1 MKSDFLAAHDFSA
14 EQILHRIEKKAI
26 FGASN
31 HPNPLLYM
39 KKALIILFAALMALT
54 SAAQELPQFD
64 SDNFDGWT
72 YTNPGIALTSSNIAL
87 GRVVLYVNSQG
98 KALMLT
104 SPEFSCQ
111 GIDTIAA
118 NVLWYTATFQNSNFD
133 LSRTALT
140 MVIDDTL
147 GQPLDSVTCVPTV
160 TGSSRMLSLHLA
172 VPSGLTA
179 CRLRFVSWSGDVIS
193 SGAIKQASFT
203 AVAAVTPP
211 DVLLGDVDD
220 DGLVGIG
227 DVTALIDCLLL
238 NLVNDDM
245 LPVAD
250 IDHDGNIS
258 IADITALIDLII
270 TGSANP

>member
-1 MKSDFLAAHDFSA
+1 M
-14 EQILHRIEKKAI
+14 EKNAN
-26 FGASN
+26 FGLPIN
-31 HPNPLLYM
+31 LTLQRYM
-39 KKALIILFAALMALT
+39 KKTLTILLAALMALST
-54 SAAQELPQFD
+54 AAQELPQFD

-72 YTNPGIALTSSNIAL
+72 YNNPGVALTSNNIAL
-87 GRVVLYVNSQG
+87 GRIVLYVNSSG

-111 GIDTIAA
+111 GIDSIAA
-118 NVLWYTATFQNSNFD
+118 SVLWYTATFQNSNFD

-140 MVIDDTL
+140 MVIDDTT
-147 GQPLDSVTCVPTV
+147 GQPLDSVTCEPTV
-160 TGSSRMLSLHLA
+160 TGSSRTLSLRLA
-172 VPSGLTA
+172 VPHGLTA
-179 CRLRFVSWSGDVIS
+179 CRLRFVSWSGDLIS
-193 SGAIKQASFT
+193 SGAIKQAYFT

-211 DVLLGDVDD
+211 DVLLGDVDG

-238 NLVNDDM
+238 NLVSDDM